1 MNTQARIKQL
11 EKQTPK
17 GQSNYEKSLEV
28 SDTLGGIIQDVRR
41 AALARGELEPIGEA
55 LKAEVLRVIDTVQT
69 KGIYNP

>member
-11 EKQTPK
+11 EKQVPK

-41 AALARGELEPIGEA
+41 AALARGELEPEGEA
-55 LKAEVLRVIDTVQT
+55 LKAELLRVIDTAQT

>member
-11 EKQTPK
+11 EKQVPK

>member
-11 EKQTPK
+11 EKQVPK

-41 AALARGELEPIGEA
+41 AALARGELEPMGETVT
-55 LKAEVLRVIDTVQT
+55 AEVLRVIHTVQT